1 MSYISLYN
9 RTAWVAKQTA
19 GIAVLLGCFSHTA
32 LAQNE
37 QRQTAFSLEQQGKYA
52 EAEEVWRT
60 LSKAYPANP
69 EPYAHLGLLEARQEH
84 FVEAASFYRKALKLN
99 PQMQGLRLNL
109 GLALFKNGD
118 YKQAIEIFD
127 PLLRTVPAASA
138 DAQKLRILIGM
149 AHYGL
154 GQFALAIPF
163 LQQASANDEQNLPLL
178 LDLAHSC
185 LLSKQFPCVLNAFH
199 KLVAANAESAE
210 ADMLVGEALDEMKD
224 TNGAL
229 RELRAAAAINPKLPN
244 VHFGLG
250 YLQWTQGQYAE
261 AAKEFQAEIANDP
274 DHVQAALYLADA
286 KIQMNQMDEARPL
299 LEKLVRINPG
309 SAMEHLDLGIVY
321 TDAGSKE
328 DALRELQTATKLAPD
343 NVNAHWRLARL
354 YRSMG
359 NTAEAKAEFDKAGK
373 LNKAA
378 DDGLLKVM
386 SRIPAK
392 DTAQPKPADSVVK

>member
-1 MSYISLYN
+1 MALI
-9 RTAWVAKQTA
+9 
-19 GIAVLLGCFSHTA
+19 LGCFSLAA

-37 QRQTAFSLEQQGKYA
+37 QRQAAFSLEQQGKYA
-52 EAEEVWRT
+52 EAEVVWRA
-60 LSKAYPANP
+60 LSSAYPTNP

-84 FVEAASFYRKALKLN
+84 FAEAVSFYRKALKLN

-109 GLALFKNGD
+109 GLAFFKNGD

-127 PLLRTVPAASA
+127 PLLNAAPASSPE
-138 DAQKLRILIGM
+138 AQKLRILVGM

-154 GQFALAIPF
+154 GQYSAAIPF
-163 LQQASANDEQNLPLL
+163 LQQASASDEENLPLL

-185 LLSKQFPCVLNAFH
+185 LLSKQFPCVLDAFH

-229 RELRAAAAINPKLPN
+229 RELRAAAAINGKLPN
-244 VHFGLG
+244 VHFGIG
-250 YLQWTQGQYAE
+250 YLHWTQGQYTE

-286 KIQMNQMDEARPL
+286 KIQMNQMDEAKAL
-299 LEKLVRINPG
+299 LEKLVKVNPT

-321 TDAGSKE
+321 TDADRKE
-328 DALRELQTATKLAPD
+328 DALREFRTAVQLAPD
-343 NVNAHWRLARL
+343 NVNAHYRMARL

-359 NTAEAKAEFDKAGK
+359 KTAEASVEFDKASK

-392 DTAQPKPADSVVK
+392 DDPPQKPTKEASEK

>member
-1 MSYISLYN
+1 LSYRFRYIRGTWIS
-9 RTAWVAKQTA
+9 V
-19 GIAVLLGCFSHTA
+19 ILGSICLTVSLAA

-37 QRQTAFSLEQQGKYA
+37 QRQVAFSLEQQGKYS
-52 EAEEVWRT
+52 EAESVWQTLART
-60 LSKAYPANP
+60 YPTNA
-69 EPYAHLGLLEARQEH
+69 EPYAHMGLLEARQEH
-84 FVEAASFYRKALKLN
+84 FAQAVTFYRKAMKLN

-118 YKQAIEIFD
+118 YQQAIEIFT
-127 PLLRTVPAASA
+127 PLSRALPAGSP
-138 DAQKLRILIGM
+138 DAQQLRILMGM

-154 GQFALAIPF
+154 GQYALAIPF
-163 LQQASANDEQNLPLL
+163 LQLASANDEQNLPLL

-185 LLSKQFPCVLNAFH
+185 LLAKQFPCVLSAFH
-199 KLVAANAESAE
+199 KLIAANAESAE

-229 RELRAAAAINPKLPN
+229 RELHAAAAINSKLPN

-261 AAKEFQAEIANDP
+261 AAKEFQAELANDP
-274 DHVQAALYLADA
+274 DHVQAALYLADS
-286 KIQMNQMDEARPL
+286 KIQMNQMDEARSL
-299 LEKLVRINPG
+299 LENLVKVNPG
-309 SAMEHLDLGIVY
+309 SPMEHLDLGIVY
-321 TDAGSKE
+321 ADANRKD
-328 DALRELQTATKLAPD
+328 DALHEFQTAAQLAPD

-359 NTAEAKAEFDKAGK
+359 KTTEAIAEFDKAGK

-392 DTAQPKPADSVVK
+392 DTTSQKPSGSATK